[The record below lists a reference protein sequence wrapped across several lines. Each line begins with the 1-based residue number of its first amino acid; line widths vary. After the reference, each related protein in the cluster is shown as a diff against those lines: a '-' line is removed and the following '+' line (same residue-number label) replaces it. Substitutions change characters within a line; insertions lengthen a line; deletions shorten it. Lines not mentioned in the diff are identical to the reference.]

1 MAYDE
6 NGNLVPDPI
15 PASLVLGE
23 AVSEHPVLAQL
34 KEQIETLTGQRDSW
48 ITDHNI
54 MRDRWV
60 NAKAAIEALKSN
72 VKQLIVD
79 NIDSLDKDFAEALA
93 EAMGIELTKTVA
105 ISGSISF
112 SGTVEV
118 SIFDEESLDDV
129 RYNTNVSD
137 LSVEFNGD
145 YLERL
150 EYDTED
156 VEWSDY

>member
-23 AVSEHPVLAQL
+23 TVIPNHPVLAQL

-72 VKQLIVD
+72 VKNLILENHDNVD
-79 NIDSLDKDFAEALA
+79 EDFLKELA
-93 EAMGIELTKTVA
+93 EAMEIELTKSISVQGT
-105 ISGSISF
+105 INFSGS
-112 SGTVEV
+112 VEV
-118 SIFDEESLDDV
+118 SIFEDLDDIS
-129 RYNTNVSD
+129 YNVSVD
-137 LSVEFNGD
+137 GLDISAYGENLWHLD
-145 YLERL
+145 Y
-150 EYDTED
+150 DVED
-156 VEWSDY
+156 VTSEDN

>member
-6 NGNLVPDPI
+6 QGNLVPDPI

-23 AVSEHPVLAQL
+23 AVIPNHPVLAQL
-34 KEQIETLTGQRDSW
+34 KEQIETLEGQRDSW

-72 VKQLIVD
+72 VKNLILENHDNVD
-79 NIDSLDKDFAEALA
+79 EDFLKELA
-93 EAMGIELTKTVA
+93 EAMEIELTK
-105 ISGSISF
+105 SISVQGTINF

-118 SIFDEESLDDV
+118 SIFEDLDDIS
-129 RYNTNVSD
+129 YNVNVDGLEVSAYGEN
-137 LSVEFNGD
+137 LWHLD
-145 YLERL
+145 YE
-150 EYDTED
+150 TED
-156 VEWSDY
+156 VSYEDN